1 MGVVGERTGA
11 QGSMERGRVHGGRWR
26 EDECMGVDGERTS
39 AWGSMER
46 GRVHRGRRREDSE
59 ENDLD
64 EEMNQFL
71 RVADDVGELA
81 CDDLIFVHLRCDAG
95 FNTVRT
101 HLLSLGRDAELRV
114 VVARHTL
121 G

>member
-11 QGSMERGRVHGGRWR
+11 QGSTERGRVHGGRRW
-26 EDECMGVDGERTS
+26 
-39 AWGSMER
+39 
-46 GRVHRGRRREDSE
+46 REDSE